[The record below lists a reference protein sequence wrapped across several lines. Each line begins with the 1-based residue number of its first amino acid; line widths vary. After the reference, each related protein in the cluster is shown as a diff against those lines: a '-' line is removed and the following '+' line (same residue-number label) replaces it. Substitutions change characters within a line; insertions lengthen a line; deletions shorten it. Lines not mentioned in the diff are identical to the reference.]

1 MVLSIPEKKHLILL
15 AHFSIESGFKPTL
28 EPLKNNGCSEFLNSK
43 LGVFVTLTINGKLR
57 GCIGYVHS
65 DDELCKTV
73 MNAAF
78 QAAFNDP
85 RFAPLTE
92 EEFPKIKISISVLSP
107 TMPLQSYEDIIIGKH
122 GLILEESGRKGLLLP
137 QVPIDHNMNRD
148 TFLSALC
155 RKAGFNENYWR
166 EKKLNLK
173 CFTAN
178 VFSEEDEELK

>member
-15 AHFSIESGFKPTL
+15 AHFSIESGFRPAL
-28 EPLKNNGCSEFLNSK
+28 EPLKTNGSSEFLNSK
-43 LGVFVTLTINGKLR
+43 LGVFVTITIDGKLR

-65 DDELCKTV
+65 DDELSKTV

-92 EEFPKIKISISVLSP
+92 EEFPKIKISISVLSA
-107 TMPLQSYEDIIIGKH
+107 TTPLKSYDDIVLGKH

-137 QVPIDHNMNRD
+137 QVPIEHNMNRD
-148 TFLSALC
+148 DFLSALC
-155 RKAGFNENYWR
+155 RKAGFNQNYWK

-173 CFTAN
+173 VFYSKCF
-178 VFSEEDEELK
+178 FRRG